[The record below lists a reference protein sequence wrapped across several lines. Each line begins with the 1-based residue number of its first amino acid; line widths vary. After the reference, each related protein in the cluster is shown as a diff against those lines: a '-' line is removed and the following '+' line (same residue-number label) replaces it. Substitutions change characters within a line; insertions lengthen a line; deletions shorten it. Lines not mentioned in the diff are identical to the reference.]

1 MTGLYVWKKHKNA
14 ERWSGRLPGDPRT
27 RGPRQG
33 WLSGSPL
40 SHRHTGCQGSQRPRN
55 INGSKQNWSPKA
67 CYLEPKMME
76 RAVATYHSL
85 TPVKHNRKTN
95 PHIQCRHHTGGR
107 TQPNPP
113 AHTGVPSEK
122 AQWKSALPP
131 LPSQGMVSTE
141 AWGGRVPHSCPHS
154 AVACSP
160 SPNDCQQRPRGKP
173 ELEPQTSIN
182 KGYPPFPAWSTTRN
196 DLLKAKS

>member
-1 MTGLYVWKKHKNA
+1 METEADKLEILKLKKRQMLSSLGVSFPSMSQSWG
-14 ERWSGRLPGDPRT
+14 ERRKP
-27 RGPRQG
+27 
-33 WLSGSPL
+33 
-40 SHRHTGCQGSQRPRN
+40 PRN
-55 INGSKQNWSPKA
+55 TNGSKQNWSPKA

-76 RAVATYHSL
+76 RAVAPYHSL

-141 AWGGRVPHSCPHS
+141 AWGGGCHTP
-154 AVACSP
+154 ALI
-160 SPNDCQQRPRGKP
+160 QQ
-173 ELEPQTSIN
+173 
-182 KGYPPFPAWSTTRN
+182 
-196 DLLKAKS
+196 